1 MSSGALSQDEIDA
14 MLAGVWPGGDDEKKE
29 STVEVLSQDEIG
41 QILTAINSSPAD
53 SRFGG
58 GVNSKPVI
66 TPDIFSKEQLSA
78 FSLIHEKFAVL
89 AADSLTQRLNM
100 PVNIKVASCDE
111 LYLEEFLR
119 SLPAWTV
126 IGIINMEPLNGSAI
140 IEIDPINTSAI
151 IDRICGGKGEP
162 LKSKSKLTGIGK
174 KIMESIYAVLLDNM
188 REAWSIVINL
198 QCGLKKIE
206 TDYNFA
212 RITAYREFV
221 VLVSMV
227 MTIGGDESLL
237 NVCIPYPVIEP
248 ILRK

>member
-1 MSSGALSQDEIDA
+1 MSDGALSQDEIDQ
-14 MLAGVWPGGDDEKKE
+14 ML
-29 STVEVLSQDEIG
+29 S
-41 QILTAINSSPAD
+41 AINSSPAD

-58 GVNSKPVI
+58 GVSSKPVI
-66 TPDIFSKEQLSA
+66 TPDLFSKEQLSA
-78 FSLIHEKFAVL
+78 ITLIHEKFAVL
-89 AADSLTQRLNM
+89 AADSLTERLKM

-111 LYLEEFLR
+111 FYLEEFFR

-140 IEIDPINTSAI
+140 LEIDPENASAI

-162 LKSKSKLTGIGK
+162 LEKKCELTGIGK

-206 TDYNFA
+206 DDYKFVQIA
-212 RITAYREFV
+212 PYREWV
-221 VLVSMV
+221 VLITMV

-248 ILRK
+248 ILKK